1 MKTTNRILA
10 LLLALCLI
18 TGLLPVGV
26 FAADAGET
34 TNQPFI
40 SSTTGGSE
48 YFRIPALITT
58 NDGTLVAAADAR
70 WNNLYDRG
78 NKDTIVS
85 YSTDNGTTWNYSF
98 PNYIEGSGDSYNITD
113 AAFLDP
119 ALAYDAATNT
129 IYMLVDL
136 FPGQATGS
144 SNCIAAAVAGTG
156 MDGNGHLLLSKTS
169 ATVAGD
175 YYVGDYVDGV
185 ANILDAN
192 GNLTGDTVDVF
203 FNVTRNGA
211 VVGNL
216 FTYDATGYYPLQT
229 SYLYLTK
236 STDNGKTWSAPVLLN
251 DRNADLNNTVKND
264 SNHSSETAY
273 VVAPGRGM
281 VVDGVIFFNCYS
293 YSGSTDS
300 QRASVIYSADG
311 GETWTRTADIPTD
324 DSISWSSESQ
334 LVQLSDG
341 TYRAFFRNGTNYIC
355 YADTKDGS
363 SWTVNQTNIRVDSDC
378 QISALLYPSTV
389 NGKQVIL
396 LSCPAGTWLEIGD
409 GYLINDRT
417 KGKIYIAV
425 VNDDSTLDFESFE
438 PIAVSDNTYQ
448 YSCMTVL
455 RKDGDGYSAG
465 DVAILYENGDASIS
479 YWRVTKE
486 KLFPNAT
493 IGDDEGFVD
502 KNNNIIQ
509 SVVLGYYD
517 AKQYYSFVG
526 LAEGQTLSLTAEP
539 NPAIATAEISGAGI
553 ALVPVGIGNTS
564 LTVTVQN
571 PTRSTSAG
579 DTFTL
584 SITVEDAYTGKVTG
598 SSVGEI
604 SYVLDTDGID
614 NNAEYIIVYNN
625 DGTYYALTNK
635 DGQTSTA
642 RTEVTIEDNTVTA
655 LTDETAKYIL
665 WKFSGSDTSYTI
677 HNTDAY
683 LYPNSSAVLA
693 NGANTCTVTAE
704 DISAG
709 EYIIAGGTT
718 TTSWG
723 STYTAY
729 LGWGYSGS
737 TRTFVVTADT
747 SLSNPA
753 TILLYKK
760 TSASSTW
767 TTDLSKLTEQISIG
781 ENDYPKSNDAG
792 KYTAESWAVFIA
804 ALEAANTRNNQEYVS
819 DVQNTYETEDEAQT
833 AQDDIDSKTRALAQ
847 AISGLTLATRT
858 VYLTLTVGDSYS
870 AEASGTSISGDQYV
884 DAEINAGVI
893 DITATNVGATTLVD
907 NVVTYIIT
915 VSPIVKNISVN
926 VGGIFTATD
935 SSFADGTPDNTD
947 AAKATASVSGST
959 LTITGAAEGSTTV
972 TVGNYQFNV
981 TVTLFATSDSTPV
994 LSGQTGTSAAGKIV
1008 TKLILSEGLTY
1019 QLVVPDE
1026 IASNNIT
1033 WKIADESIATVDEK
1047 GLVTAVKDLG
1057 NGEYAETTL
1066 TVTVEGIGSY
1076 TIPVVVR
1083 GFDGSID
1090 VNLFDVYIS
1099 DIVDTHVYYVW
1110 NCDPDK
1116 DDIYE
1121 AQEGEVIYVRYPAVS
1136 GTSNALDF
1144 FAAPYAGYALSRMSA
1159 SDSIGAYFL
1168 LHNGEH
1174 NIADRTINE
1183 TSEGF
1188 YDGKITIDN
1197 TVYNGAGKNQQN
1209 MFNANNNETD
1219 DLVEM
1224 LENVIALGADGGMGF
1239 TRTSSASELN
1249 TSSVSTSLTFHSER
1263 LPSIE
1268 KTIVGVLGSSGKQAD
1283 WHVYSDGM
1291 YATVGQ
1297 YIFFQIDITKYA
1309 EASGESINYSSIIL
1323 QDVLKG
1329 SFFTDG
1335 QWSYDYSTN
1344 TITINTLAEAQLSDD
1359 NTYYI
1364 DLTSIFIDAD
1374 TNAWSS
1380 TYYVVYE
1387 IQPEDLGTTITNT
1400 AHLTYS
1406 YQAQFSSGS
1415 LSDSAD
1421 AEASMQIIGGS
1432 IADIVIDFGL
1442 SVTIGNLT
1450 NAHGAQKFDQTAT
1463 NNAAGT
1469 AGSVTITQNTDN
1481 TWSVTYTPG
1490 GILQS
1495 YDVVYLMDNAGNLVN
1510 YFRVYPATTVYY
1522 EESFINWGEGW
1533 STSGT
1538 GSGSQAYE
1546 TLGDKENNYGYD
1558 DAYCNTTTAS
1568 NGTQATS
1575 STIGASGTFTFTGT
1589 GFDLYAN
1596 CLESS
1601 GYVAVQVK
1609 NSADKVIK
1617 VFAVD
1622 TKVKGGTSG
1631 ATTGQTGDMY
1641 GLPIISLGGL
1651 DHGTYTVTI
1660 IKAMDDK
1667 PVHIDGIRIY
1677 GTIQEAAGSS
1687 SIYSSDQEDHPD
1699 FYELRDYVLSALGV
1713 GDETSNAYGTLAEMA
1728 DQVYAG
1734 ISEDSPVAAILAGSS
1749 YNGINVQDLLDNG
1762 PKNELFLYKGQTL
1775 VFKVTTDRVM
1785 QIGLKAPGGTTSYSI
1800 SYTVGDDTT
1809 VVSDDTSLNSSVD
1822 MFYSIGNPSGTEYTY
1837 TITITNIGNNILS
1850 VTDLKIC
1857 DDPSFSFASLT
1868 AQDIAT
1874 ALRVMGYED
1883 KTEPDL
1889 PTVSGDI
1896 GDVNGDGW
1904 IDAEDASLI
1913 MQLEVGLIG
1922 ETDVILSAC
1931 DVNGDG
1937 WIDAEDASLIMQF
1950 EVGLIGSF

>member
-216 FTYDATGYYPLQT
+216 FTYGVTGYYPLQT

-363 SWTVNQTNIRVDSDC
+363 SWEVNQTTIEINSDC
-378 QISALLYPSTV
+378 QISAILYPKTV
-389 NGKQVIL
+389 NGKQYIL
-396 LSCPAGTWLEIGD
+396 ISCPTDSAYRWNGNSLVTT
-409 GYLINDRT
+409 RT
-417 KGKIYIAV
+417 AGKIFIAQIEADNSLEFRV
-425 VNDDSTLDFESFE
+425 FEKITVYDD
-438 PIAVSDNTYQ
+438 IYQ
-448 YSCMTVL
+448 YSCLTVL
-455 RKDGDGYSAG
+455 KNGDIGL
-465 DVAILYENGDASIS
+465 LYENDHANVVYTSFEKEDLFGADAQ
-479 YWRVTKE
+479 
-486 KLFPNAT
+486 
-493 IGDDEGFVD
+493 IGSPMGFVD
-502 KNNNIIQ
+502 ETGAFID
-509 SVVLGYYD
+509 SVTLNLYD
-517 AKQYYSFVG
+517 ANHAYVFDGLDESKSLTIKTPANEAVAKAVISGHGVIIDPVG
-526 LAEGQTLSLTAEP
+526 LG
-539 NPAIATAEISGAGI
+539 
-553 ALVPVGIGNTS
+553 
-564 LTVTVQN
+564 
-571 PTRSTSAG
+571 STILEVEADG
-579 DTFTL
+579 ETFTL
-584 SITVEDAYTGKVTG
+584 EITVKDAYTGSIAATG
-598 SSVGEI
+598 GTVVYI
-604 SYVLDTDGID
+604 LDTDGIESG
-614 NNAEYIIVYNN
+614 NYLIVT
-625 DGTYYALTNK
+625 G
-635 DGQTSTA
+635 STA
-642 RTEVTIEDNTVTA
+642 LKNATGSTSSASVAASNNRITTDDTSIVWTFEQQADGKFKIKNGSFHLYLNDDSTIGNTHQACTV
-655 LTDETAKYIL
+655 
-665 WKFSGSDTSYTI
+665 SGSAGSYTI
-677 HNTDAY
+677 YGSNRY
-683 LYPNSSAVLA
+683 LY
-693 NGANTCTVTAE
+693 
-704 DISAG
+704 
-709 EYIIAGGTT
+709 Y
-718 TTSWG
+718 G
-723 STYTAY
+723 STWFTSDHFYPSSNSMSFNLYKETLEGAEYTA
-729 LGWGYSGS
+729 
-737 TRTFVVTADT
+737 
-747 SLSNPA
+747 
-753 TILLYKK
+753 
-760 TSASSTW
+760 
-767 TTDLSKLTEQISIG
+767 DLSILADLIETA

-804 ALEAANTRNNQEYVS
+804 ALEAANERKNEEYDENGDQIKYTTEAEATAAQGIGNRTEGTIDYAS
-819 DVQNTYETEDEAQT
+819 ET
-833 AQDDIDSKTRALAQ
+833 LAK

-1083 GFDGSID
+1083 GFDGSSD

-1121 AQEGEVIYVRYPAVS
+1121 AQEGEVIYVRYPAAS

-1174 NIADRTINE
+1174 NIADRTINK

-1188 YDGKITIDN
+1188 YDGTITIDN

-1344 TITINTLAEAQLSDD
+1344 TITINTLAEAQSSDD

-1364 DLTSIFIDAD
+1364 DLTSIFEDAD
-1374 TNAWSS
+1374 TNTWSS

-1775 VFKVTTDRVM
+1775 VFKVTTNRVM

-1800 SYTVGDDTT
+1800 SYTVGDDTK
-1809 VVSDDTSLNSSVD
+1809 VVSDDTSLYSSVD